1 MTPHK
6 EDKNEQNTPAVPRIP
21 GAENYDTGFTIS
33 KAKILKG
40 LRYFAIITV
49 AALTAVF
56 LYTSTPQTF
65 EALKHLEGRYM
76 LIAAVLAVLD
86 YFICS
91 WRNHIFVRKI
101 KPGVSQW
108 LCFRA
113 NLANLFIG
121 AVTPSQSGGGP
132 AQLFVLYKGGIP
144 LAGGISVSIIN
155 FLSTL
160 IFFLVAA
167 AFSVV
172 MVKDRFSENVIRYL
186 MEYGFVAFFG
196 LFLFFIFALW
206 RPDLLGKLVDR
217 ISRLL
222 EKTGTGLGKKIA
234 RLGHKAVSELDHY
247 HATCTT
253 FMRREPILLVYSFII
268 TIIMYT
274 NKFTL
279 GYFIMRGLGVDGDYL
294 SVLGI
299 QFLLLFILYFSPSPG
314 GNGIAELSTAAL
326 MSTLMPAHLLPLFT
340 LLNRFFLLYLPA
352 ALGAIVMM
360 HAIGAETAP
369 FPSEN
374 PDKAIQPGLEPS
386 NSP

>member
-1 MTPHK
+1 MTPHN
-6 EDKNEQNTPAVPRIP
+6 EDNTEQNAPLNPAEPQFP
-21 GAENYDTGFTIS
+21 GSDDYDAGFTLS
-33 KAKILKG
+33 KTKILKG

-49 AALTAVF
+49 AALTTIF

-65 EALKHLEGRYM
+65 EALKHLHGRYM
-76 LIAAVLAVLD
+76 LIAAALAALD
-86 YFICS
+86 YLIGG

-108 LCFRA
+108 LCYRA

-155 FLSTL
+155 FLATL
-160 IFFLVAA
+160 IFFLIAA

-172 MVKDRFSENVIRYL
+172 IVKDRFSENVIRYL
-186 MEYGFVAFFG
+186 IQYGFVTFSG
-196 LFLFFIFALW
+196 LFLFFVFALW

-222 EKTGTGLGKKIA
+222 EKTGTRFGNKLAK
-234 RLGHKAVSELDHY
+234 LGHKAVNELDYY

-253 FMRREPILLVYSFII
+253 FMRREPMLLVYSFII
-268 TIIMYT
+268 TIVMYT

-279 GYFIMRGLGVDGDYL
+279 GYFIMRGLGVEGDYL

-314 GNGIAELSTAAL
+314 GSGIAELSTAAL
-326 MSTLMPAHLLPLFT
+326 MSTLMPVHLLPLFT

-352 ALGAIVMM
+352 ALGAFVMM

-369 FPSEN
+369 FPAE
-374 PDKAIQPGLEPS
+374 IPGEEIATEI
-386 NSP
+386 